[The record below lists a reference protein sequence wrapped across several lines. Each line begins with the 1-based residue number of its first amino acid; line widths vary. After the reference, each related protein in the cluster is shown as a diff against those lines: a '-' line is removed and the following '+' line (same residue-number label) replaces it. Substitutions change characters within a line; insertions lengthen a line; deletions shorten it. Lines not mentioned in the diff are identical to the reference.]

1 MKHLKSYKTF
11 ESMQRD
17 NCDRCGSNTNGKTV
31 MSMFNQ
37 DVICMDCKDRE
48 KAHPDYKTAVDA
60 DNAAIKSGDYN
71 FKGIGKPE
79 DL

>member
-1 MKHLKSYKTF
+1 MKHLNSYKTF

-17 NCDRCGSNTNGKTV
+17 NCDRCGGETHGKTI

-37 DVICMDCKDRE
+37 DVICTDCKDRE
-48 KAHPDYKTAVDA
+48 KAHPKYKDAVEA
-60 DNAAIKSGDYN
+60 DNTAIKSGDYN
-71 FKGIGKPE
+71 FKGIGLPE

>member
-1 MKHLKSYKTF
+1 MKHLNSYKTF

-17 NCDRCGSNTNGKTV
+17 NCERCGGDTERMTT

-37 DVICMDCKDRE
+37 DVICMGCKDAE
-48 KAHPDYKTAVDA
+48 KNHPKYKDAHEA

-71 FKGIGKPE
+71 FKGIGKPD